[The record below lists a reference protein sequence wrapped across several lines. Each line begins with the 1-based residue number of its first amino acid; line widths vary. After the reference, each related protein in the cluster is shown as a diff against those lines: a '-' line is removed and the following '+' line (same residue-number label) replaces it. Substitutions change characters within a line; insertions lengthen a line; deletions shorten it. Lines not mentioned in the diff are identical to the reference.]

1 MRNKSK
7 IENGK
12 LARTNKLLLSL
23 CCSAFG
29 LLVAVS
35 CVKDTPVY
43 NEKEIRFGITNVS
56 RALVTDMSN
65 LEDQEVGV
73 YGYYT
78 ATERWVWS
86 TLNVTPNLT
95 ANYFFN
101 KKLEYDGTEWGYGT
115 PKYWPPD
122 TINKISFFAY
132 APYVDVSGANGI
144 TPYPSAK
151 TDAGSPFLNYV
162 VPANVNDQVDLIWD
176 SKIDMS
182 HAHAP
187 VMFDMKHALTR
198 ISFTA
203 AFATSES
210 SKNYTAKIK
219 EISLSGVHGQ
229 GDLDL
234 VTGIWYPYTLVPPK
248 ADYVLQDGPA
258 GTLIDVPFNSTN
270 YATDYD
276 PKPLIKDNHYLML
289 IPQNITDETI
299 LNFTLEIT
307 IQSPPSVPVTTA
319 IAVPLK
325 PIIAKWEPGQAVE
338 FNLVIKGDFIAVVT
352 NLTSWRLPIDPS
364 TGNVD
369 F

>member
-1 MRNKSK
+1 MRNKLK

-132 APYVDVSGANGI
+132 APYVDVTGANGI
-144 TPYPSAK
+144 TPYPAAK
-151 TDAGSPFLNYV
+151 IDAGSPYLNYV
-162 VPANVNDQVDLIWD
+162 VPADVNDQVDLIWD

-198 ISFTA
+198 VSFKAALTA
-203 AFATSES
+203 GEEP
-210 SKNYTAKIK
+210 KGYTATIK
-219 EISLSGVHGQ
+219 EISISGLHGQ

-234 VTGIWYPYTLVPPK
+234 VTGIWYPYTLTPPK
-248 ADYVLQDGPA
+248 ADYHLFDGAGGDLVNHTFRTDNSPADFTAQDI
-258 GTLIDVPFNSTN
+258 IDGG
-270 YATDYD
+270 
-276 PKPLIKDNHYLML
+276 HYLML
-289 IPQNITDETI
+289 IPQEITDDTV
-299 LNFTLEIT
+299 LSFTLEIQFGSAT
-307 IQSPPSVPVTTA
+307 PVTTA
-319 IAVPLK
+319 MAVPLK
-325 PIIAKWEPGQAVE
+325 PIMTEWTAGQAIE
-338 FNLVIKGDFIAVVT
+338 FNLSISGTFIALTT
-352 NLTSWRLPIDPS
+352 NLSSWIT
-364 TGNVD
+364 TGTD
-369 F
+369 GTGGIEF